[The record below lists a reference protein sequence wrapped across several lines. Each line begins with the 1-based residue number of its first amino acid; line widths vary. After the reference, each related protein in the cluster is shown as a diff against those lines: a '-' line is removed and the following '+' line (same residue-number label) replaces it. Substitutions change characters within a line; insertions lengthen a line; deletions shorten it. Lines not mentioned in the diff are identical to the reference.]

1 MTEQECIDIRERLNQ
16 ALEES
21 SKKMLRTKAALG
33 ESIVTVNAQGEL
45 LEMPAKDAWEQYKA
59 ENGND

>member
-21 SKKMLRTKAALG
+21 YKKMLRTKAALG

-45 LEMPAKDAWEQYKA
+45 LEMPEKDAWEQYKA